1 MPQNR
6 PQPNEYASFY
16 GKYVAL
22 VPEGELLSS
31 LETQLQ
37 GFHAALG
44 PLSDAQGD
52 FCYAEGKW
60 SVKEMLGHISD
71 TERIFGYR
79 LLRIAR
85 GDRTPLSGFEQDDYV
100 MAGNFAERKLGDLLE
115 EFSAVREASIALLG
129 SLDDAAW
136 LRRGTAN
143 QKEVTV
149 TALAFILFG
158 HAEHHRLILAERY
171 LPTLPRV

>member
-6 PQPNEYASFY
+6 PQPNEYASAY

-22 VPEGELLSS
+22 VPEGELISS

-37 GFHAALG
+37 EFQAVLG

-52 FCYAEGKW
+52 FCYEEAKW
-60 SVKEMLGHISD
+60 SIKEMMGHISD
-71 TERIFGYR
+71 TERIFAYR

-85 GDRTPLSGFEQDDYV
+85 GDQTPLSGFEQDDYV
-100 MAGNFAERKLGDLLE
+100 KAGNFAQRKLGDLLE
-115 EFSAVREASIALLG
+115 ELSAVRKASIGLLR

-143 QKEVTV
+143 QKEVSV

-158 HAEHHRLILAERY
+158 HAEHHRLILEERY
-171 LPTLPRV
+171 LAALPRG

>member
-6 PQPNEYASFY
+6 PQPDEYASFY

-60 SVKEMLGHISD
+60 SIKEMLGHISD

-85 GDRTPLSGFEQDDYV
+85 GDRTQLSGFEQDDYV

-115 EFSAVREASIALLG
+115 EFSAVREASVALLR

-158 HAEHHRLILAERY
+158 HAEHHRLILEERY
-171 LPTLPRV
+171 LPTLPQS